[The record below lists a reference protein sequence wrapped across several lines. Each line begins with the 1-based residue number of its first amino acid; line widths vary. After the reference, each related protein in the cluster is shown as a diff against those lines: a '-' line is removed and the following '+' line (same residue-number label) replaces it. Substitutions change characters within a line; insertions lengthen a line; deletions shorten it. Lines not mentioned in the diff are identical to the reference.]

1 METPSGA
8 VLAVDAGSARTGVA
22 VSDPDRSLASP
33 LTTVPGDC
41 LADAAEGSTD
51 VAGRVAELAVEHGAA
66 LIVVGWPLSL
76 TGSEGAAALKA
87 RRFAE
92 RLAALV
98 TVPVQLV
105 DERFTT
111 TTAHE
116 QLRVAGRSA
125 RARRPLVDQ
134 AAATVLLQHVLDAA
148 RGGVVLGRPVTQG
161 AGAA

>member
-22 VSDPDRSLASP
+22 ISDPGRAVASP
-33 LTTVPGDC
+33 LATVPGDC
-41 LADAAEGSTD
+41 LAESADGGDD
-51 VAGRVAELAVEHGAA
+51 VAHQVADLAARHAVT

-76 TGSEGAAALKA
+76 NGTEGAAAHRA
-87 RRFAE
+87 RAFAE
-92 RLAALV
+92 KLAARV
-98 TVPVQLV
+98 AVPVHLV

-111 TTAHE
+111 TTAH
-116 QLRVAGRSA
+116 QQMRAAGRSG

-148 RGGVVLGRPVTQG
+148 RGGVVLGRPVVEG